1 MPIIIAAVSSK
12 ATITP
17 RHGKYAGVQERFA
30 EDMDV
35 KLVCRIENQDGK
47 KDIQYEVGT
56 DIAHGFNRKSQ
67 YAGVVE
73 DTAPAQDSEQNTQ
86 AEQTDCIWKRAFA
99 QQIFQYGPGHQTND
113 DEEQRGKQFC
123 FHVSA
128 FIYLD
133 EPFSK
138 LKSGN
143 GDAGRL
149 RRFRC

>member
-1 MPIIIAAVSSK
+1 MKKNLMILAVAALTALVSCTDKKTTQSV
-12 ATITP
+12 ADTDSTNV
-17 RHGKYAGVQERFA
+17 AGYTA
-30 EDMDV
+30 SEDDN
-35 KLVCRIENQDGK
+35 L
-47 KDIQYEVGT
+47 DIQYEVGT
-56 DIAHGFNRKSQ
+56 DIAHGFYRKSQ

-128 FIYLD
+128 FIYL
-133 EPFSK
+133 EWK
-138 LKSGN
+138 
-143 GDAGRL
+143 
-149 RRFRC
+149 RRCREAPSFPVLNIMSD